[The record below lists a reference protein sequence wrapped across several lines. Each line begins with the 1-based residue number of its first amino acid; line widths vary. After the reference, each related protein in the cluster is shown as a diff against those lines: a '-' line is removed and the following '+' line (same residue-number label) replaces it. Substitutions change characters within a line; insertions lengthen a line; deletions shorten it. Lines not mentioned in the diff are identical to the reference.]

1 MVQRV
6 LQYSSISVEPWD
18 GTGMQLSV
26 SMLVEP
32 GLRII
37 PSVGLSMQ
45 TQLLVLTTVKLSGP
59 IWFIN

>member
-1 MVQRV
+1 MVQKA

-18 GTGMQLSV
+18 GMGMQVSV